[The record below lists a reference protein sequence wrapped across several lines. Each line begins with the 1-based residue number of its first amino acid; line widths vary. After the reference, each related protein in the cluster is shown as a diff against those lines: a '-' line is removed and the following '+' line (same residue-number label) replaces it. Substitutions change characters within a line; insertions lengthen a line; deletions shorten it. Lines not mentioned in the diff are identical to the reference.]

1 MKIYLVGG
9 AVRDRLLGRP
19 ETERD
24 WLVTGTTPEQMLALG
39 YRRVGRDFPV
49 FLHPETHEEY
59 ALPRHAR
66 GEESTRPATLEGD
79 LARRD
84 LTVNAMALGP
94 DGELIDPCGGRR
106 DLEQRIL
113 RHTPA
118 FEEDPLRVLRL
129 ARFAARFQPLGFRVA
144 EETCALV
151 GAMAR
156 RGELDRLIP
165 ERVFAE
171 ISRAI
176 MEEQA
181 PEFFR
186 VLRECG
192 ALAPIL
198 PELDR
203 LFGVPQPERHHPE
216 IDSGL
221 HSLQVLEQA
230 CRFSEEPEVRFAAL
244 LHDLGKGATPK
255 NEWPRHIAHEKR
267 GVPMI
272 ESLCARLR
280 IPNRWRDLATLTA
293 RYHLDAHRAK
303 ELRPTTL
310 LKLLEALDA
319 VRRPERFE
327 QFLLA
332 CRADRLGRPGRED
345 RPYPQAEYLRA
356 VRTAAAAVDN
366 REITQGFSGHEIER
380 QLRLV
385 RLDAISEVVRRFPWP
400 ES

>member
-1 MKIYLVGG
+1 M
-9 AVRDRLLGRP
+9 RDRLLGRP

-24 WLVTGTTPEQMLALG
+24 WLVTGATPEQLLTLG

-49 FLHPETHEEY
+49 FLHPETHEEH
-59 ALPRHAR
+59 ALPRHGR
-66 GEESTRPATLEGD
+66 GEAGARPATLEED

-84 LTVNAMALGP
+84 LTINAMALGP
-94 DGELIDPCGGRR
+94 GGELIDPCGGRR

-118 FEEDPLRVLRL
+118 FADDPLRVLRL
-129 ARFAARFQPLGFRVA
+129 ARFAARFQPLGFQVA

-151 GAMAR
+151 GTMAR
-156 RGELDRLIP
+156 QGELARLVP

-171 ISRAI
+171 ISRALA
-176 MEEQA
+176 EEQA
-181 PEFFR
+181 TVFFQ

-230 CRFSEEPEVRFAAL
+230 CRLSEEPEVRFAAL
-244 LHDLGKGATPK
+244 LHDLGKGTTPK
-255 NEWPRHIAHEKR
+255 EEWPRHIAHEKR
-267 GVPMI
+267 GVPII
-272 ESLCARLR
+272 ESLCKRLR
-280 IPNRWRDLATLTA
+280 ISNRWRELAMLAA
-293 RYHLDAHRAK
+293 RYHLDTHRVR

-319 VRRPERFE
+319 MRRPERFE
-327 QFLLA
+327 QFLQV
-332 CRADRLGRPGRED
+332 CQADRQGRPGREE
-345 RPYPQAEYLRA
+345 RPYPQAEFLRT
-356 VRTAAAAVDN
+356 VRTAAAAVDS
-366 REITQGFSGHEIER
+366 RAIPDGLQGQEIEQRLR
-380 QLRLV
+380 QV
-385 RLDAISEVVRRFPWP
+385 RLEAISEVVRRFQWP
-400 ES
+400 E